1 MAKEKAK
8 NCPFC
13 KKEATLKIKIADKKL
28 YRYCCPDYR
37 CCARGVGLWFT
48 SEEEALEA
56 WNRRADN
63 D

>member
-1 MAKEKAK
+1 MKGVKVK

-13 KKEATLKIKIADKKL
+13 GNDAELKVRTIGL

-37 CCARGVGLWFT
+37 CCARGFGLWFK
-48 SEEEALEA
+48 SEDEALEA
-56 WNRRADN
+56 WNKRADN